1 MIDGEPYWDGGY
13 SANPAVFPLFY
24 YCDSHDILLVLLTP
38 LKYKET
44 PFSAQEIKRR
54 QQELGFQSTFLREM
68 RMFAHLREYVKGS
81 WFHLGKFERRI
92 ARSNFHVIAADDLMR
107 ELPAETKAIA
117 NRQFFAMLFES
128 GRGHAKAWIGQHHGA
143 IGKRSTVELASL
155 FY

>member
-1 MIDGEPYWDGGY
+1 
-13 SANPAVFPLFY
+13 
-24 YCDSHDILLVLLTP
+24 
-38 LKYKET
+38 
-44 PFSAQEIKRR
+44 
-54 QQELGFQSTFLREM
+54 
-68 RMFAHLREYVKGS
+68 MFAHLRDYVKGS